1 MLMHILVVT
10 CIQHALYDSVFR
22 HRLFEEMNPAP
33 LILDQANLA
42 TQYHFLEYNALTGR
56 KALHKA

>member
-1 MLMHILVVT
+1 MHSLVVT
-10 CIQHALYDSVFR
+10 RIQHALYDSVFR

-42 TQYHFLEYNALTGR
+42 TQYHFPEY
-56 KALHKA
+56 